1 MFFSPRFPLVSKPRT
16 ITRELYNKI
25 LITGNVV
32 TGILTSLTIITPIM
46 KRKQS
51 VAQLNGKNDILRNI
65 IIGNLQALR
74 DNNFFSTVHEGFSGY
89 SGEK

>member
-1 MFFSPRFPLVSKPRT
+1 MRAVYAQQNINKKVKLL
-16 ITRELYNKI
+16 EL
-25 LITGNVV
+25 
-32 TGILTSLTIITPIM
+32 LTSLTIITPIM

-74 DNNFFSTVHEGFSGY
+74 DNNFFSNVHEGFLGY

>member
-1 MFFSPRFPLVSKPRT
+1 MSRIIYVRAIYAQQNINKKVKLL
-16 ITRELYNKI
+16 EL
-25 LITGNVV
+25 
-32 TGILTSLTIITPIM
+32 LTSLTIITPIM

-51 VAQLNGKNDILRNI
+51 VAQLNGKNDILTNI